1 MEQLR
6 AIFTTA
12 AKMSVSLR
20 DLDCLKNLPRRKL
33 IETFL
38 YMIRTYPFCSI
49 SHQLSLQILNTIKEA
64 LDNEDLQTLKEF
76 VKVEL
81 SGDTS
86 FVYPSGNE
94 ASGMNMGQIIK
105 IAFELRNITQK
116 ALDDEESS
124 GEEESGADEEGESR
138 REEMRQWFRFCKE
151 KVEKIEKVWN
161 RKLDAYEQPSDS
173 DSDAGFD
180 PSQDHDPLSMND
192 DDHEA
197 VLDQMFK
204 KFSDNK

>member
-1 MEQLR
+1 M
-6 AIFTTA
+6 
-12 AKMSVSLR
+12 
-20 DLDCLKNLPRRKL
+20 
-33 IETFL
+33 
-38 YMIRTYPFCSI
+38 
-49 SHQLSLQILNTIKEA
+49 
-64 LDNEDLQTLKEF
+64 
-76 VKVEL
+76 KVEL

-94 ASGMNMGQIIK
+94 ASGMNIGQIIK

-204 KFSDNK
+204 KFSDNKSGLSNSFNPRSNNEDLERDIAEGTDGKKSKDDSELEGERKEFADNQYWSLDNNQYDLDELLAEAEDFN